1 VLQRLGDLK
10 PPEGTSNGDVKFLA
24 EAFPADDCVT
34 GERSKRPL
42 YSEAWVNRTA
52 RNPTRTH
59 CGIAIGI
66 QESTVKLTSGG
77 TKMTAAP
84 SRRQFLI
91 DSGKLALGVTLTTS
105 VLGAAACGSGSS
117 PSPQVSAQAWK
128 ELARRISGPV
138 LRPGDAGYLAVALPN
153 NLRYASRL
161 PAGIARCQTMEDVAQ
176 SILWARQHD
185 IHLITRSGGHSYAG
199 YSTTKGLM
207 IDVSLMN
214 QALYDPSTGIVTIAG
229 GIRNS
234 ALYAA
239 LQQAD
244 AAITNGRCPTVGGA
258 AFVLG
263 GGIGFNMRRF
273 GLACDSMVETE
284 IVTAKGDI
292 LNASASEN
300 SDLFWACAGAGG
312 GNFGIN
318 TSFKL
323 QTFPTNDLTV
333 FNITWSSDPESVY
346 SALVDALQ
354 EGPATLGT
362 RLALNA
368 VTSEQFAKGT
378 DVTIVL
384 LGQLVGTPAELAEI
398 LAPAY
403 KVAVPSSAT
412 IQQMAYW
419 PAQIDFLSTP
429 GLPNRY
435 QEKSGFF
442 VGPPSSQAIDT
453 AFSWARRWPG
463 TSESAGMVLFQTGQQ
478 VNAVAPD
485 ATAFVHR
492 NSDWL
497 MTIVLDWGAND
508 SQSTIEKN
516 LDWQANFYVAMRE
529 FTTGAFVN
537 FVDPTLKN
545 WQQDYYGSN
554 LSRLESIK
562 TQVDPHQV
570 FRFPESIRPSR
581 ASTATERA
589 VSARRSLSDRT
600 PRVGAQRFVRAD
612 LLMASN
618 EER

>member
-1 VLQRLGDLK
+1 
-10 PPEGTSNGDVKFLA
+10 
-24 EAFPADDCVT
+24 
-34 GERSKRPL
+34 
-42 YSEAWVNRTA
+42 
-52 RNPTRTH
+52 
-59 CGIAIGI
+59 
-66 QESTVKLTSGG
+66 
-77 TKMTAAP
+77 MTAAP

-91 DSGKLALGVTLTTS
+91 DSGKLALGVSLTTT
-105 VLGAAACGSGSS
+105 VLSAAACGSGSS
-117 PSPQVSAQAWK
+117 PSPKVSAQAWK
-128 ELARRISGPV
+128 ELARRISGQV
-138 LRPGDAGYLAVALPN
+138 LRPDDAGYLEVALPN

-161 PAGIARCQTMEDVAQ
+161 PAGIALCQTSEDVAQ

-207 IDVSLMN
+207 IDLSPMN
-214 QALYDPSTGIVTIAG
+214 QAQHDPSTGIVTIAG
-229 GIRNS
+229 GIQNS

-239 LQQAD
+239 LQQAN

-273 GLACDSMVETE
+273 GLACDLMVETE

-292 LNASASEN
+292 LNARAREN
-300 SDLFWACAGAGG
+300 PDLFWACAGAGG

-403 KVAVPSSAT
+403 EVAVPSSAT

-419 PAQIDFLSTP
+419 PAQIDFLSEP
-429 GLPNRY
+429 GLPNHY

-442 VGPPSSQAIDT
+442 VGPPSPQAIDT

-463 TSESAGMVLFQTGQQ
+463 TSESAGMVLFQTGQG

-497 MTIVLDWGAND
+497 MTIVLDWGASD
-508 SQSTIEKN
+508 SQSIVQKN
-516 LDWQANFYVAMRE
+516 LDWQANFYAAMRD

-554 LSRLESIK
+554 LPRLESIK
-562 TQVDPHQV
+562 AQVDPHQV
-570 FRFPESIRPSR
+570 FRFPESIRPSP
-581 ASTATERA
+581 ASTSTESA
-589 VSARRSLSDRT
+589 VFARRSPSETT
-600 PRVGAQRFVRAD
+600 PRAAAQGFVGAD
-612 LLMASN
+612 LLIASN
-618 EER
+618 EGR